1 LPTTRS
7 VGRQVCLV
15 LHPPAVSGTY
25 TDATLTRTRPHT
37 LRHPIPPLHTH
48 ISPSFSH
55 PTSAS
60 QLRAR
65 CRAMMKITAA
75 HTALASQLKCKHV
88 TMRGRS
94 GSRLQDISG
103 AEHTG
108 RRASVA
114 ADTLLTGLQTITPAG
129 HVAPWRI
136 SLLSQQRACIADLL
150 RVPQPRLLFPLHLMT
165 RALANMRVTMQRRQ
179 SEGGTEGA
187 TSVCPTRARRA
198 VSALMTSRVCKRQG
212 VQSQAR
218 LC

>member
-1 LPTTRS
+1 MLRSHDHSHCATHCRPCTR
-7 VGRQVCLV
+7 
-15 LHPPAVSGTY
+15 
-25 TDATLTRTRPHT
+25 
-37 LRHPIPPLHTH
+37 TH

-94 GSRLQDISG
+94 GSRRQDISG

-108 RRASVA
+108 RLASVVC
-114 ADTLLTGLQTITPAG
+114 THQLTHCSLDCRLWAFAPAG

-136 SLLSQQRACIADLL
+136 SLLSQPSARVYRWLAPRVSAATAPTAVSDDARACKHACYHAATAKRGRHGESHECMPDPSSSRSQRTDDIASLQTA
-150 RVPQPRLLFPLHLMT
+150 RCAEPGKVVLMF
-165 RALANMRVTMQRRQ
+165 LPWQ
-179 SEGGTEGA
+179 SL
-187 TSVCPTRARRA
+187 S
-198 VSALMTSRVCKRQG
+198 TSR
-212 VQSQAR
+212 
-218 LC
+218 